1 MARHAA
7 RPGRR
12 LIIFALA
19 IAVLYGGVALAG
31 QWQPKLG
38 LDLQGGT
45 RITLQASTTTGQK
58 VTPSNLE
65 EARGIIDQ
73 RVNGNGVTEGSV
85 ATQGSDNI
93 VVEIPGP
100 TRGDLVDSVKQ
111 TAQLRFRLVAVM
123 QPGQPQP
130 TPSASPSGSA
140 SPGGTAS
147 PGASASGSASGSASP
162 SAKPSSK
169 QTAAPQASPG
179 ATPKNRALSSGL
191 LAADQATPSPTPS
204 AEASAKATAKPSSQ
218 ASAKASAK
226 PKASASP
233 SAAASAS
240 PGAQP
245 SAGATQSPVTA
256 KGAPIDQPLKWQDN
270 PGTSWL
276 QRFTKFTCPAA
287 GKTPPPVADTP
298 SKPLLTCDE
307 DGNKLLLSSTL
318 IEGTQ
323 LKSAQAAPPNQQTV
337 QWTVNLTFDS
347 AARKTFSTVTQGIAA
362 QTSPL
367 SGQPKQ
373 FAIVLDGRVISAPTV
388 TEPINNGSAQITGSF
403 TQTTAQSLANSLK
416 YGALPLKFEVPVVV
430 QQGPTLASDQLSA
443 GLIAGGIGLG
453 LVLVYCLLYYRGL
466 GIVVL
471 FSLLVAGIITYAVV
485 LAMSQAVNFT
495 LTLPGIAGL
504 IVAVGI
510 TADSFIVYFER
521 IRDEMRSGKS
531 MRVAVEAGWVRA
543 RATCL
548 AADAVS
554 LLAAVVLYIFSIGVV
569 KGFAFTL
576 GISTVIDLA
585 VFFWFTHPM
594 VSWLASFKFFYTG
607 HKLSGLS
614 PEQVG
619 SARPNDRPNDR
630 SGGRSGGSR
639 PLGARPTPARGSA
652 R

>member
-1 MARHAA
+1 LVIAA
-7 RPGRR
+7 
-12 LIIFALA
+12 
-19 IAVLYGGVALAG
+19 LYGGVALAG
-31 QWQPKLG
+31 QWKPKLG

-65 EARGIIDQ
+65 EARAIIDQ
-73 RVNGNGVTEGSV
+73 RVNGTGVTEGSV

-130 TPSASPSGSA
+130 TPSPSPSGSA
-140 SPGGTAS
+140 SPGAKAS
-147 PGASASGSASGSASP
+147 PGGSASP
-162 SAKPSSK
+162 GAKPSSK
-169 QTAAPQASPG
+169 QSVAPKASTKASPG
-179 ATPKNRALSSGL
+179 ASPKPRALSSGL
-191 LAADQATPSPTPS
+191 VAAD
-204 AEASAKATAKPSSQ
+204 
-218 ASAKASAK
+218 
-226 PKASASP
+226 ASP
-233 SAAASAS
+233 SASPKVTKPTANASAQPKPS
-240 PGAQP
+240 TSPSAGAGALPGAQP
-245 SAGATQSPVTA
+245 SQPAVTA
-256 KGAPIDQPLKWQDN
+256 KGAPVGQQLKWQDN
-270 PGTSWL
+270 PGQEWL
-276 QRFTKFTCPAA
+276 AKFSKFTCPT
-287 GKTPPPVADTP
+287 GKTPPAVEDNPETP
-298 SKPLLTCDE
+298 LITCDE
-307 DGNKLLLSSTL
+307 DGNKLLLSSAL

-323 LKSAQAAPPNQQTV
+323 LKSAQATPPNQQTV

-347 AARKTFSTVTQGIAA
+347 VARKTFAGVTQQIAN

-367 SGQPKQ
+367 TNQQKQ
-373 FAIVLDGRVISAPTV
+373 FAIVLDGKVISAPTV
-388 TEPINNGSAQITGSF
+388 NGIINNGQAEISGSF
-403 TQTTAQSLANSLK
+403 TQTSAQALANSLK
-416 YGALPLKFEVPVVV
+416 YGALPLKFEVPVVSE
-430 QQGPTLASDQLSA
+430 QGPTLASDQLSA

-471 FSLLVAGIITYAVV
+471 ASLLVAGVVTYAVV

-576 GISTVIDLA
+576 GISTVIDIV
-585 VFFWFTHPM
+585 VFFLFTKPM
-594 VSWLASFKFFYTG
+594 VSWLATFKFFYSG

-614 PEQVG
+614 PDQVG
-619 SARPNDRPNDR
+619 SAPVAGRPADRPR
-630 SGGRSGGSR
+630 GR
-639 PLGARPTPARGSA
+639 RPTPAGGNA
-652 R
+652 